1 MLKINQK
8 KMNLLKQTIKI
19 GRFTKNSIK
28 GYDININLIFENNN
42 KKGYLNL
49 SAGFENN
56 NIITLFIN
64 KEYRG
69 IPFDGNINN
78 EINFFEIF
86 DTEKFFDTEIENE
99 IKLTIENIVDNRIKV
114 IIVLND
120 DLIDISFNGFLDI
133 VK

>member
-19 GRFTKNSIK
+19 GEFTKNGIK

-56 NIITLFIN
+56 NITSFIN

-69 IPFDGNINN
+69 IPFDGNVNN
-78 EINFFEIF
+78 EINFFEVF

-99 IKLTIENIVDNRIKV
+99 IKLTIENIVDNKIKV
-114 IIVLND
+114 IIILND
-120 DLIDISFNGFLDI
+120 DLANIRFNGFIDI

>member
-1 MLKINQK
+1 MLKINEN
-8 KMNLLKQTIKI
+8 KMNLLNQTLKI
-19 GRFTKNSIK
+19 GRFTKNGIK

-42 KKGYLNL
+42 QKGYLNL
-49 SAGFENN
+49 SAGFENY
-56 NIITLFIN
+56 NIITSFIN

-69 IPFDGNINN
+69 IPFDGNTNN

-99 IKLTIENIVDNRIKV
+99 IKLTIENIVDNKIKV
-114 IIVLND
+114 MIVLND
-120 DLIDISFNGFLDI
+120 NLINISFNGFLDI

>member
-1 MLKINQK
+1 MLKINK
-8 KMNLLKQTIKI
+8 NKMNVSKQTLKI
-19 GRFTKNSIK
+19 GRFTKNGIK

-49 SAGFENN
+49 STGFEND
-56 NIITLFIN
+56 NIITSFIN

-69 IPFDGNINN
+69 IPFDGNANN

-86 DTEKFFDTEIENE
+86 DTENFFDTEIENE
-99 IKLTIENIVDNRIKV
+99 IKLTIENIVDNKIKV

-120 DLIDISFNGFLDI
+120 NLININFNGFLDI

>member
-1 MLKINQK
+1 MLKINQN

-19 GRFTKNSIK
+19 GEFTKNGIK

-56 NIITLFIN
+56 NITSFIN

-69 IPFDGNINN
+69 IPFDGNVNN
-78 EINFFEIF
+78 EINFFEVF

-99 IKLTIENIVDNRIKV
+99 IKLTIENIVDNKIKV
-114 IIVLND
+114 IIILND
-120 DLIDISFNGFLDI
+120 DLANIRFNGFIDI

>member
-1 MLKINQK
+1 MLKINEN
-8 KMNLLKQTIKI
+8 KMNLLNQTLKI
-19 GRFTKNSIK
+19 GRFTKNGIK

>member
-1 MLKINQK
+1 MLKINKK
-8 KMNLLKQTIKI
+8 KMNLLKQTVKI
-19 GRFTKNSIK
+19 EKFTKNGIK
-28 GYDININLIFENNN
+28 GYDININLIFENNS

-56 NIITLFIN
+56 NIITSFIN
-64 KEYRG
+64 KKYRG
-69 IPFDGNINN
+69 IPFDGNANN

-86 DTEKFFDTEIENE
+86 DTEKFYDTEIENE
-99 IKLTIENIVDNRIKV
+99 IKLIIENIVDNKIKV

-120 DLIDISFNGFLDI
+120 NLINISFNDFLDM